1 MSEKKSAKLKRQ
13 SSKRKDGLED
23 NVDGDDDDDNNDD
36 ANKPLRIGDF
46 ITLRN
51 IPTGKATKRG
61 FLGAEGV
68 LDDNCVVAEQ
78 PMRFDDSGSRAR
90 CRSRSTRRRASRRA
104 RR

>member
-1 MSEKKSAKLKRQ
+1 MSEKKAAKLKRQ
-13 SSKRKDGLED
+13 SSKRKDGLDD
-23 NVDGDDDDDNNDD
+23 NNDDDDDDNNDD
-36 ANKPLRIGDF
+36 DGTKPLRIGDF

-78 PMRFDDSGSRAR
+78 PMRFDE
-90 CRSRSTRRRASRRA
+90 
-104 RR
+104 